1 MWEATIVGYDCGSY
15 VFVVLKFRG
24 SDKARDITTRLPE

>member
-1 MWEATIVGYDCGSY
+1 MWEAAIVGYDCGSY

-24 SDKARDITTRLPE
+24 SDKARDITARLSE